1 MVPRAVLMKSG
12 LVSLNTARQVNTVH
26 PKITMNSARPMKNLS
41 KTAHSTDKNVNTV
54 RPKAV
59 VNAVRP
65 KAVVNAARPKAVVN
79 AAKPKA
85 VVNAVKGNNVNVVKA
100 SACWVWKPKNK
111 VLNHVSKH
119 NNASITLKKFDYVDA
134 QDLQD
139 KGVIDSGC
147 SRHMTGNMSYLTD
160 YEEID
165 GGYVAFGGNPKG
177 GKITGRGTIKT
188 GNLDF
193 ENVYFVKELKFNLF
207 SVSQMC
213 DKKNSVLFNDTECIV
228 LSPNFKLT
236 DESQVLLKV
245 PRKNNMY
252 SVDLKNIVPKG
263 GLTCLFAK
271 ATSDESK
278 LWHRRLGHINF
289 KTMNKLVKG
298 NLVRGLP
305 SKLFENNQTCV
316 ACQKGKQHRASCKS
330 KTVSSISQPLH
341 MLHMDLFGP
350 TFVKSLMKKMYC
362 LVVTDDYSRF
372 SWVFFLAT
380 KDETSGI
387 LKSFITGVENL
398 IDQRVKVIRCDNGT
412 EFKNKEMNQFCERKG
427 IKREFS
433 VARTPQQ
440 NGVAERKNRTLIEA
454 ARTMLADSKLPTTF
468 WAEAVNTA
476 CYVQNRVL
484 VTKPHNKTPYEL
496 FLGRKP
502 ALGFMRPFG
511 CPVTIL
517 NTIDHL
523 GKFDGKADEGFFV
536 GYSINSK
543 AFRVFNSRT
552 RIVEEN
558 LHVQFSENTPNI
570 AGSGPNWLF
579 DIDALTKSMNYKPVV
594 AGNQSNGNAGTKA
607 CDDAGK
613 ARMETVPGKDYI
625 LLPLWT
631 ADPPFSQSSKSSP
644 DAGFKPLGDDEKKK
658 DASVNSTNNV
668 NAASTNEV
676 NAVGR
681 KASIKL
687 LDDPNMPALE
697 DIVYS
702 DDDEDVGAE
711 ADMNNLDAFM
721 PVSPIPTTRIHKD
734 HLVEQIIKDLN
745 SAPQTR
751 RMTKSL
757 EEHVEPKKM
766 DVKSDFLY
774 DKIDKEVYVCQPQGF
789 KDPDFLDR
797 VYKVEKALY
806 GMHQAPR
813 AWYETLSTYLLDNGF
828 QRGKIYKTLFIR
840 RDKGDILTELV
851 EGTEMEESS
860 KKAEVME
867 ESSSKE
873 QEMSFNKSLPRSKR
887 WMMIKKELNFK
898 IVLLRRK
905 EPATYQIIRVMEAS
919 RLHGYT
925 RPEKGYERVL
935 WGDLKTLVGTLCGG
949 NIRER
954 KCWFG
959 KAFVSE
965 LSKLVEGGIVE
976 IKRLLD
982 DLKVT
987 VVKGTMRNLESYSQ
1001 LHTPVGHPRSDESVT
1016 MIRLR
1021 RARNRRGRFTFRA
1034 EEFGQVAT
1042 TCEEPSGQVYGQC
1055 ESLRRAE
1062 DRRGRFTSC
1071 GGKDCSLVATGR
1083 GGKEPSGQMFT
1094 DRASNLG
1101 KVAERSSEETV
1112 GAGFTSCEGEEFGQ
1126 VATDVRGKP
1135 SRGEEFLSSARETW
1149 YKSHDVRKEAS
1160 VARLRRS
1167 VGRKLGL
1174 KFR

>member
-1 MVPRAVLMKSG
+1 MVLRAVLMKSG
-12 LVSLNTARQVNTVH
+12 LVSLNTARQVNTAHLKTTV
-26 PKITMNSARPMKNLS
+26 NSARPMTNVFNK
-41 KTAHSTDKNVNTV
+41 AHSTVRRPINNKTTTKNSNQKVNTV
-54 RPKAV
+54 RGNN
-59 VNAVRP
+59 VNT
-65 KAVVNAARPKAVVN
+65 AR
-79 AAKPKA
+79 PKA
-85 VVNAVKGNNVNVVKA
+85 VVNAVKGNHVNAVKA
-100 SACWVWKPKNK
+100 SACWVWKPKTK
-111 VLNHVSKH
+111 VLDHGNPQ
-119 NNASITLKKFDYVDA
+119 
-134 QDLQD
+134 QDLQE

-147 SRHMTGNMSYLTD
+147 SRHMTRNMSYLTD
-160 YEEID
+160 FEEID
-165 GGYVAFGGNPKG
+165 EGYVAFGGNPKG
-177 GKITGRGTIKT
+177 GKITSR
-188 GNLDF
+188 
-193 ENVYFVKELKFNLF
+193 
-207 SVSQMC
+207 
-213 DKKNSVLFNDTECIV
+213 
-228 LSPNFKLT
+228 
-236 DESQVLLKV
+236 V

-644 DAGFKPLGDDEKKK
+644 DAGFKPSEIIKEGLLQEP
-658 DASVNSTNNV
+658 
-668 NAASTNEV
+668 E
-676 NAVGR
+676 
-681 KASIKL
+681 KAS
-687 LDDPNMPALE
+687 
-697 DIVYS
+697 
-702 DDDEDVGAE
+702 
-711 ADMNNLDAFM
+711 
-721 PVSPIPTTRIHKD
+721 PILTIRVHKD
-734 HLVEQIIKDLN
+734 HPVEQIIGDLI

-751 RMTKSL
+751 RMTKNL
-757 EEHVEPKKM
+757 EEHGLFSSVQERTNHKDFQNCMFACFLSQVESKKVWTLVDLPNRKSPIGTKWVYKNKKDERGIMIKNKARLVTQGYTQEEWINYDEVFAPVTRIEAIRLFLAYASFKEFVVYQM
-766 DVKSDFLY
+766 DIQSAFLY
-774 DKIDKEVYVCQPQGF
+774 GEIEEEVYVCQPPIF

-797 VYKVEKALY
+797 VYKIEKALY
-806 GMHQAPR
+806 GLHQAPK
-813 AWYETLSTYLLDNGF
+813 AYDIIFGF
-828 QRGKIYKTLFIR
+828 TK
-840 RDKGDILTELV
+840 
-851 EGTEMEESS
+851 
-860 KKAEVME
+860 
-867 ESSSKE
+867 
-873 QEMSFNKSLPRSKR
+873 KSLCTEFKKMIHKKFQMSSMGELTFFLGLQVKQKEDGIFISQDKYVTEILKKFGFTNVKTASTPMETHKPLLKDENDKDIDKHMYRSMVGSLMYLKPLRPDIMFVVCACARYQVNPKASHLHAVKR
-887 WMMIKKELNFK
+887 IFIYLKGQPKLGLWYPKDLPFDL
-898 IVLLRRK
+898 VAYTDSDYADGAGGRGGG
-905 EPATYQIIRVMEAS
+905 MEAS
-919 RLHGYT
+919 LDRKYT
-925 RPEKGYERVL
+925 TGGCQFLREGCLEWNGKAAKDEIEVSA
-935 WGDLKTLVGTLCGG
+935 G
-949 NIRER
+949 NI
-954 KCWFG
+954 
-959 KAFVSE
+959 
-965 LSKLVEGGIVE
+965 KLVLLLGYRWVNAVEDVWFWVRVDAQNRGSEERIACDIIADAGI
-976 IKRLLD
+976 
-982 DLKVT
+982 
-987 VVKGTMRNLESYSQ
+987 
-1001 LHTPVGHPRSDESVT
+1001 
-1016 MIRLR
+1016 
-1021 RARNRRGRFTFRA
+1021 
-1034 EEFGQVAT
+1034 
-1042 TCEEPSGQVYGQC
+1042 
-1055 ESLRRAE
+1055 
-1062 DRRGRFTSC
+1062 
-1071 GGKDCSLVATGR
+1071 
-1083 GGKEPSGQMFT
+1083 
-1094 DRASNLG
+1094 NLG
-1101 KVAERSSEETV
+1101 AVCLLRGSESE
-1112 GAGFTSCEGEEFGQ
+1112 S
-1126 VATDVRGKP
+1126 D
-1135 SRGEEFLSSARETW
+1135 
-1149 YKSHDVRKEAS
+1149 SHI
-1160 VARLRRS
+1160 
-1167 VGRKLGL
+1167 
-1174 KFR
+1174 